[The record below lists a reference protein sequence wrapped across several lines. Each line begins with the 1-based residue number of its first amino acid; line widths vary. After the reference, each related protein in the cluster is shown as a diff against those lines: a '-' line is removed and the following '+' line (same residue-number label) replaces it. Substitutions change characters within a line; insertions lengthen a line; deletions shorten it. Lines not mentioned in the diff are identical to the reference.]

1 MPSSA
6 AAFRRRREQGS
17 ETLYSPVS
25 RHFGASRDA
34 YRLVVTL
41 GLCLLVLAA
50 CATSPAARDKAIQ
63 ERAQA
68 RWDALLAKDYATAY
82 EYLSP
87 GYRSATSATDFEIA
101 FRSRRVQYLSAE
113 YQGHDCE
120 ESACTVRMKLGYKI
134 VRPVAGLPEWKSDSV
149 VEERWINSA
158 GKWWYLPDS

>member
-1 MPSSA
+1 MIRLPNSK
-6 AAFRRRREQGS
+6 
-17 ETLYSPVS
+17 TLYSPTSS
-25 RHFGASRDA
+25 RFGASRGA
-34 YRLVVTL
+34 FLRAVTL
-41 GLCLLVLAA
+41 GLCLLMLGA

-101 FRSRRVQYLSAE
+101 FRSRRLQYQSAE

-149 VEERWINSA
+149 VQERWINSS

>member
-1 MPSSA
+1 MIRLPDSKTRTLPIFSRFGA
-6 AAFRRRREQGS
+6 TQDAFR
-17 ETLYSPVS
+17 L
-25 RHFGASRDA
+25 A
-34 YRLVVTL
+34 VTL
-41 GLCLLVLAA
+41 GLCLLMLAG
-50 CATSPAARDKAIQ
+50 CATSPAARDKTIQ

-68 RWDALLAKDYATAY
+68 RWDALLARDYTTAY